1 MTDPC
6 NTCLGRHL
14 QLAGGFFRLLIL
26 TASLAFCLGLTFGL
40 GTFAP
45 SFGLSHWFTF
55 ASGWHDAFPAA
66 FAFSIRPASAS
77 AFAFG
82 LRYKRAVI
90 LGTSVCC
97 CADAVAHM
105 SSELALG
112 ISQLCW
118 FYPDLLSD

>member
-1 MTDPC
+1 MADPC

-40 GTFAP
+40 GTLAP

-55 ASGWHDAFPAA
+55 AFGWRDAFPAA
-66 FAFSIRPASAS
+66 FAFSKRPAS

-90 LGTSVCC
+90 FGTSVCC
-97 CADAVAHM
+97 CADAVAYM
-105 SSELALG
+105 SSELCFGHLTTVLVLPRSAK
-112 ISQLCW
+112 
-118 FYPDLLSD
+118 